1 MHKVDVAQVQS
12 GGGARRGAQCRLMCR
27 WARDNTNCW
36 GMMVLVVRMMT
47 QESTVVVIGSV
58 VVTGKVLRR
67 DDDQ

>member
-36 GMMVLVVRMMT
+36 GMMVLVVRMMA

-67 DDDQ
+67 YDDQ